1 MDGGEGDEGGRKEKG
16 SKENAEEK
24 VMGKQEIRWKGV
36 MMGKKPV
43 PVLLLFLIPVYVLDF
58 FTVV

>member
-1 MDGGEGDEGGRKEKG
+1 MDGGEGDEGGRKEKE

-36 MMGKKPV
+36 TMERKPV
-43 PVLLLFLIPVYVLDF
+43 PVLLLFLIPVYVLDV

>member
-24 VMGKQEIRWKGV
+24 VMGKQEIR
-36 MMGKKPV
+36 
-43 PVLLLFLIPVYVLDF
+43 
-58 FTVV
+58 